1 MAKMSDEPSHDEME
15 AIRKKIALNEKKS
28 ASTPE
33 FLDVLDRVETEVFFA
48 NPPEKFLARIN
59 TRLLECELI
68 EANTAN
74 GYLVYLVKH
83 DEQKN
88 LINIVYIFEKSSE
101 FQQNM
106 IRQTFGEA
114 NSWDLRIVP
123 IHSTRFLNDLD
134 EGSRRRGQKTEFSM
148 LPFHTYFGV
157 PYYPIIRTMDEI
169 NSLITPEESPEFE
182 SDPSRVQEKIN
193 TLRGL
198 TSSRE
203 EDREAIYKPTNEE
216 NLRLTID
223 RLRMSSPADFRSY
236 IQRLE
241 EQNEWEA
248 EG

>member
-59 TRLLECELI
+59 TILLECELI

-74 GYLVYLVKH
+74 GFLVYLVKD
-83 DEQKN
+83 DERKN

-123 IHSTRFLNDLD
+123 IHSKSYLNDLD
-134 EGSRRRGQKTEFSM
+134 ERNRRIGMKSELFM
-148 LPFHTYFGV
+148 LPFHNYFGV
-157 PYYPIIRTMDEI
+157 PYYPVIRTMDEI
-169 NSLITPEESPEFE
+169 NSLITPEDSPEFE
-182 SDPSRVQEKIN
+182 IGSSSVQEAIN
-193 TLRGL
+193 TIRDL

-203 EDREAIYKPTNEE
+203 ENREAINKPTNEE

-223 RLRMSSPADFRSY
+223 RLRMSSPSDLRSY

-241 EQNEWEA
+241 EQIEEEA